1 MPRTACGARTR
12 AGLLRRRRRRGGQGA
27 ADARPRCRYD
37 TQDLSVTEVLPQQVA
52 LSECFIQIYE
62 RKAADAPP

>member
-1 MPRTACGARTR
+1 VRLPAR
-12 AGLLRRRRRRGGQGA
+12 
-27 ADARPRCRYD
+27 RYE

-62 RKAADAPP
+62 RKGV